1 MAHFRKGSFSKALF
15 FRGELLNYGGVP
27 YRFLIVVSWFLDAM
41 TSSHEFFAGERP
53 VLGVLKNFG
62 PRVWVGPRGPARDEM
77 LPSLCGDYF
86 INQHKDPT
94 ISWEISEFLFSLA
107 QIGFGLTTLTEK
119 SEGIM
124 LMVLP
129 KYALQRRGIG
139 LVFADL
145 LDHDRYSRYLT
156 TPFQSSSLRTTCW
169 VQQMFSFTID
179 CSWQTCLA
187 NIAWRRSQAQAW
199 CVRRS
204 STEHEVARGLN
215 KLSSVLCMVAVGGEE
230 RIT

>member
-1 MAHFRKGSFSKALF
+1 
-15 FRGELLNYGGVP
+15 
-27 YRFLIVVSWFLDAM
+27 M
-41 TSSHEFFAGERP
+41 TSSHEFFPGERP

-156 TPFQSSSLRTTCW
+156 TL
-169 VQQMFSFTID
+169 FSH
-179 CSWQTCLA
+179 L
-187 NIAWRRSQAQAW
+187 
-199 CVRRS
+199 
-204 STEHEVARGLN
+204 H
-215 KLSSVLCMVAVGGEE
+215 
-230 RIT
+230 